1 MIGLHSQ
8 SGPTVVYSKG
18 VILPPWDYIV
28 SPWDFIVFSNVYDN
42 SSKLWINNEQ
52 LCHYCIIL
60 DVYVGRV

>member
-18 VILPPWDYIV
+18 VIYIISPWDYIV
-28 SPWDFIVFSNVYDN
+28 FSNVDDN
-42 SSKLWINNEQ
+42 SSKIWINNEQ
-52 LCHYCIIL
+52 LCHWFML